1 MKTILFLFSIILLT
15 SCTVYHYTTVESKSI
30 CKNEQ
35 AVFAEENDTMRIEY
49 NFSGLSGPIAIRI
62 VNKTDQPLYVDWKRS
77 SIIVND
83 KAISYF
89 NPDGRIDGTVSSQS
103 IQLTNQ
109 VSAGNAAVHADLRL
123 QPGNSFIPPHAYS
136 QNTFIYLSTFVNP
149 RVPVEQMKREKLR
162 VDKFEYNLRKIYFS
176 ESNTPLFF
184 KSYLTFMLGDNSGQ
198 PFSKQNDFYVSSFTR
213 TSLKPEDRYGNRI
226 PGNTFFISSPTGVG
240 TFVGVTAILGGITL
254 AAITAP
260 DNAQQE

>member
-1 MKTILFLFSIILLT
+1 MKTILFLFSIIFLT

-30 CKNEQ
+30 RKNDQ
-35 AVFAEENDTMRIEY
+35 AVFTEENDTMRIEY
-49 NFSGLSGPIAIRI
+49 NFSGLSGPVAIRI
-62 VNKTDQPLYVDWKRS
+62 VNKTDLPLYVDWKRS
-77 SIIVND
+77 SIIIND

-89 NPDGRIDGTVSSQS
+89 NPDGRIDGTINSQS

-109 VSAGNAAVHADLRL
+109 VSAGDAAIHANLRL
-123 QPGNSFIPPHAYS
+123 QPGSSFIPPQTYS
-136 QNTFIYLSTFVNP
+136 QNTYVYLSSFVNP
-149 RVPVEQMKREKLR
+149 RIPIEQMKREKLLI
-162 VDKFEYNLRKIYFS
+162 DKFEYNLRRIFFS

-184 KSYLTFMLGDNSGQ
+184 KSYITFILGDNSGQ
-198 PFSKQNDFYVSSFTR
+198 PFSKQHDFYVGSFTR

-254 AAITAP
+254 AAIAAP
-260 DNAQQE
+260 GNTEQ